1 MHTIQQMIIETRTP
15 TTTPVFSTSSSQ
27 LCELLLDK
35 EGPQMRQL
43 PGARRGEHRQLDQN
57 PPHHARV
64 GALGLIAE
72 FGFTFLRFIPVS
84 VSCCCPPHHLG
95 SKRGENGN
103 GGWT

>member
-64 GALGLIAE
+64 GALGLIAK
-72 FGFTFLRFIPVS
+72 FGFTFLYFVP
-84 VSCCCPPHHLG
+84 
-95 SKRGENGN
+95 
-103 GGWT
+103 